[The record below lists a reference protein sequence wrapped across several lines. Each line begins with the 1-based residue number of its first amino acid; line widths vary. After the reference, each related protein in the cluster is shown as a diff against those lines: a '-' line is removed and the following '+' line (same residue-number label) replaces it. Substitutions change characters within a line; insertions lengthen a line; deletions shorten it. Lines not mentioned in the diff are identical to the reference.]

1 MHPGVKKMPD
11 GTFWVL
17 TDNRFGSKANSPDAA
32 LFLPH
37 YRFDWTTGTVARLR
51 TVFLHDPD
59 KKVPFRIVHEGTAKR
74 YLTGADFDPEGFQII
89 GDALWIGDAFG
100 PYLI

>member
-1 MHPGVKKMPD
+1 MPD

-17 TDNRFGSKANSPDAA
+17 TDNSFGSKANSPDAA

-37 YRFDWTTGTVARLR
+37 YRIDWTTGTVARLR
-51 TVFLHDPD
+51 TVFLHDPQ

-74 YLTGADFDPEGFQII
+74 YLIGADFDPEGFQII